1 MIEIANTFRTHS
13 FQKFATNKRKND
25 PAAKMPWFLT
35 NLEARYRKSVL
46 THRDLDVQ
54 VSDFDVQVF
63 DFDVQ
68 VRQRDGGMGAGEAAE
83 RRQVIV
89 TLNKIRGFSI
99 TAPSKIWE
107 SMAFWLA
114 RLAWKLSHQIQHC
127 PSPCLQPDISQGLVG
142 VQRSPKL

>member
-83 RRQVIV
+83 RR
-89 TLNKIRGFSI
+89 
-99 TAPSKIWE
+99 
-107 SMAFWLA
+107 
-114 RLAWKLSHQIQHC
+114 
-127 PSPCLQPDISQGLVG
+127 
-142 VQRSPKL
+142 